1 MRALRYYGAED
12 MRLEHDV
19 PEPVCDA
26 HQVKI
31 RPSFCGICGS
41 DLHFY
46 CMPDVLP
53 FKDTPHPIT
62 GEIWPV
68 TLGHEF
74 SGDIVEVGAKVHKGL
89 EVGDRVAV
97 QPTICCKQCVSCKDG
112 FTNCCDSFGFVGI
125 MGWGGG
131 LSDRVCVDAQ
141 FVFKLPEKITSEVG
155 GKIFGKLTSGREGY

>member
-46 CMPDVLP
+46 CIPDALP

-62 GEIWPV
+62 GETWPV

-74 SGDIVEVGAKVHKGL
+74 SGDIVEVGA
-89 EVGDRVAV
+89 
-97 QPTICCKQCVSCKDG
+97 
-112 FTNCCDSFGFVGI
+112 
-125 MGWGGG
+125 
-131 LSDRVCVDAQ
+131 
-141 FVFKLPEKITSEVG
+141 
-155 GKIFGKLTSGREGY
+155 